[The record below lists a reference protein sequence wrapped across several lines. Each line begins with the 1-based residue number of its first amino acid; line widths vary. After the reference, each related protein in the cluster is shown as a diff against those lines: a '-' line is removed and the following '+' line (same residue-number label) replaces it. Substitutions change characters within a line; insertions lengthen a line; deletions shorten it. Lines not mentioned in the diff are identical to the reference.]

1 MDSQLGTD
9 STCAQL
15 AELDALLADVQSEME
30 RDLERAADLADNTA
44 EIARSH
50 SSIEHEGRALHQRGW
65 ARFGLG
71 DMAGAVSDQLAA
83 VDLLKSCSDE
93 QGVGRCLHALGGIY
107 DTIGEPLVGVEHYEQ
122 AIEIQ
127 SRVGDKWG
135 EARTRNGLAIVMAED
150 EQYSEAVE
158 AFRDVAGR
166 FAEAGDGWWMLMADA
181 NRCET
186 QLEWIRSGKLGSDAA
201 EVMSLEVLVECDRII
216 SRAIEMG
223 EPGRSVEIHARQ
235 CRAGILYERGDPQDS
250 LDEVYAAMPMATR
263 AGDATILVDLE
274 LHAVRALEA
283 LGGGDEVFHRLDRA
297 EELAQS
303 AGRDR
308 HVAKS
313 LELRADLC
321 EARGDLK
328 AALDAHR
335 RYHELKTG
343 ARRTAEEMRAKVIRS
358 LLDTQRAEHEL
369 ALARAEVA
377 NLESVG
383 KERRRMVSVIA
394 HELRNPITTVVGL
407 SSEMADCWDQLGD
420 ERKQLI
426 QIIRDEAEDL
436 AEIVE
441 DLLSIESLD
450 QGSIQVD
457 VGEFELGL
465 LAQAVIERVQLGEK
479 TALIEGDVVAQVDPV
494 RFRQI
499 LRNLVS
505 NAVRYGGDR
514 IAVKLRT
521 EMGKATVEVI
531 DDGPGVPGEES
542 DAIFEPYRRASGGK
556 QETKSVGLGLAVT
569 RQLAR
574 LMGGD
579 VTYERR
585 DRETVFRLSV
595 PSAGV
600 SSDS

>member
-1 MDSQLGTD
+1 LATD
-9 STCAQL
+9 PTCAQL
-15 AELDALLADVQSEME
+15 AELDALLDAVQREME
-30 RDLERAADLADNTA
+30 RDLERAADLATSTA

-50 SSIEHEGRALHQRGW
+50 SSVEHEGRALHQRGW

-71 DMAGAVSDQLAA
+71 EMAGAVSDQLAA
-83 VDLLKSCSDE
+83 VNLLKSCSDE
-93 QGVGRCLHALGGIY
+93 RGVGRCLHALGGIY

-127 SRVGDKWG
+127 SRIGDNWG

-150 EQYSEAVE
+150 EQHSEAVE
-158 AFRDVAGR
+158 AFRDVADR
-166 FAEAGDGWWMLMADA
+166 FAEAGDEWWMLMADA

-186 QLEWIRSGKLGSDAA
+186 QLEWIKSGKLTSDDA
-201 EVMSLEVLVECDRII
+201 EIMSLEVLAECDRII
-216 SRAIEMG
+216 SRASEMG
-223 EPGRSVEIHARQ
+223 EPGRSVEIYARQ
-235 CRAGILYERGDPQDS
+235 CRAGILYEHDDPQGS
-250 LDEVYAAMPMATR
+250 LDEVQATMPMATR

-283 LGGGDEVFHRLDRA
+283 LGGGDEVFLRLDHA
-297 EELAQS
+297 EELARS

-313 LELRADLC
+313 LDLRADLC

-377 NLESVG
+377 NLESVAR
-383 KERRRMVSVIA
+383 ERRRMVSVIA

-407 SSEMADCWDQLGD
+407 SSEMTACWDQLGD

-426 QIIRDEAEDL
+426 EIIRDEAEDL

-450 QGSIQVD
+450 RGSIQVD
-457 VGEFELGL
+457 VGEFDLRP
-465 LAQAVIERVQLGEK
+465 LAQAVIERAQLGEK

-514 IAVKLRT
+514 VVVKLNS
-521 EMGKATVEVI
+521 EVGKATVEVI
-531 DDGPGVPGEES
+531 DDGPGVPDEDSE
-542 DAIFEPYRRASGGK
+542 AIFEPYRRASGGK
-556 QETKSVGLGLAVT
+556 HEAKSVGLGLAVT

-579 VTYERR
+579 VVYARR
-585 DRETVFRLSV
+585 GCETVFRLTV

-600 SSDS
+600 PSDS